1 MNKEQFDE
9 SKSSNY
15 VIVLLANKIVIN
27 SIQFLYFAAVVVLV
41 DVVGVGAGVG
51 AGAGAGVGVG
61 AGAGDVV
68 FLFDLINQH
77 PSAHLE

>member
-41 DVVGVGAGVG
+41 DVVGVGVDVGVG
-51 AGAGAGVGVG
+51 VGVGVG

>member
-15 VIVLLANKIVIN
+15 VIVLLANKIVIY

-41 DVVGVGAGVG
+41 DVVGVGVDVGV
-51 AGAGAGVGVG
+51 GVGVG

>member
-41 DVVGVGAGVG
+41 DVVGVGVDVGV
-51 AGAGAGVGVG
+51 GVGVG